1 MFSKGRK
8 QMVVLTLVGLLGV
21 SIPAAGAGGGV
32 LPRQMAGVVQDRAP
46 KAFFSWAWRW
56 IQSIW
61 EKNGA
66 CIDPDGREA
75 GPHIDPNGRCIQSGT
90 GSTPSQPDN
99 GPHIDPDG

>member
-1 MFSKGRK
+1 MFPKGRK
-8 QMVVLTLVGLLGV
+8 QMAVLTLVGLLGV
-21 SIPAAGAGGGV
+21 SIPAAGAGRGA
-32 LPRQMAGVVQDRAP
+32 LPKQTATVANRP
-46 KAFFSWAWRW
+46 EAFFSWAWRW
-56 IQSIW
+56 VRSIW

-75 GPHIDPNGRCIQSGT
+75 GPHIDPNGRCIQSGA